1 MKMIKAFNKATK
13 KFTDYF
19 NYIEKELDKPTK
31 ELDESIYL
39 INSHITLWQH
49 DENYSDDDFISVFN
63 QKFKNKYIIY
73 NITPRKLQVKSN
85 QDKIKDFKSPDF
97 SSYTLEYIM
106 SFSIEV
112 KKHLKSNPDDVIIIH
127 DDNQNGKIFSLLSCL
142 LSYTVTVSNAPMPPL
157 DAYYTITSLN
167 DEFKSLL
174 LKADSKNQGRYLN
187 YFTTVQN
194 NPIIAIKKYY
204 LKSIIINGAP
214 AIENSENSL
223 MSPYITIN
231 KKSFYCPVIRITSN
245 GKVIYC
251 SYRKDSPVQVV
262 NFSAESAAKFDIDN
276 LIFNDVSIEVL
287 HKAKDKFKLLFVIQF
302 NTFFIED
309 TAIRFSKDQID
320 SIHKDIRYPNEF
332 FVDLLLD
339 QSKEIDLSSYEEESI
354 KWKSLLSEFILQG
367 YQTKKPV
374 EVVEE
379 VKKEEEKKNDSSSS
393 LKDNDKEEDIT
404 APTSSTVNKVQE
416 LLEKIEG
423 KDKGDD
429 DDDDEDIDVD
439 DYINNLD
446 KKAK

>member
-1 MKMIKAFNKATK
+1 M
-13 KFTDYF
+13 
-19 NYIEKELDKPTK
+19 
-31 ELDESIYL
+31 
-39 INSHITLWQH
+39 
-49 DENYSDDDFISVFN
+49 
-63 QKFKNKYIIY
+63 
-73 NITPRKLQVKSN
+73 
-85 QDKIKDFKSPDF
+85 
-97 SSYTLEYIM
+97 
-106 SFSIEV
+106 
-112 KKHLKSNPDDVIIIH
+112 
-127 DDNQNGKIFSLLSCL
+127 
-142 LSYTVTVSNAPMPPL
+142 
-157 DAYYTITSLN
+157 
-167 DEFKSLL
+167 
-174 LKADSKNQGRYLN
+174 
-187 YFTTVQN
+187 
-194 NPIIAIKKYY
+194 
-204 LKSIIINGAP
+204 
-214 AIENSENSL
+214 
-223 MSPYITIN
+223 
-231 KKSFYCPVIRITSN
+231 IRITSN

-251 SYRKDSPVQVV
+251 SYRKDTPVQAV
-262 NFSAESAAKFDIDN
+262 NFSAESAAKFDVDSM
-276 LIFNDVSIEVL
+276 IFNDVSIEVL

-367 YQTKKPV
+367 YQTKKTA

-379 VKKEEEKKNDSSSS
+379 VKKEDKKGDSSLNSS
-393 LKDNDKEEDIT
+393 DKDEDIT

-423 KDKGDD
+423 KDKGGD